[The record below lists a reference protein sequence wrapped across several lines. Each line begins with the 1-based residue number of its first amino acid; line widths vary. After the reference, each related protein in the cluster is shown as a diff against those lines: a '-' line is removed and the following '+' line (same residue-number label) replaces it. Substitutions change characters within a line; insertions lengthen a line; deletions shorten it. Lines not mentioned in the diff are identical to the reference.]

1 MTSTTAVYGI
11 IKELQA
17 VSGSNAKKAILAAN
31 KGNPELTRFLS
42 LAYDTRHNWYQTDLP
57 KKVDGG
63 GVFGMFS
70 QPKTFWDVA
79 NELFAKL
86 PNRAVSGNEALHL
99 LQESVN
105 MLSEEDVE
113 LLTYM
118 IKRDIRA
125 GTGAKTI
132 ASVFEDL
139 FPVWNYMRCETNK
152 PKYRE
157 ALNWKRGVFSQIKA
171 DGMFGH
177 LFNNGDL
184 YSREGTPIPTTGP
197 AFAKLREALN
207 EMSKVSP
214 EFDFKLDGELLV
226 KNTISGEILPRAIGN
241 GIFNQWVKTGI
252 WENSTQIAVY
262 QAWDMISVGEYKTG
276 AANDDYA
283 ERFEDLSYCI
293 QQVTG
298 HGIELIES
306 KRLGSYAE
314 VLEHYREVLQRKLEG
329 LVVKCPDGL
338 WKDGTSQKQIKI
350 KAECDVEL
358 EIVRFNP
365 GEGKYADTWGSITMK
380 SSDDLL
386 RVNIGASGFKW
397 DKHLEINE
405 MKEQMGGSIMTVRFN
420 DIQFATKENAYHSLF
435 LPRYIDSRTDKR
447 VADSF
452 PHIVAQFR
460 AILGLADLPLAQ
472 LAS

>member
-31 KGNPELTRFLS
+31 KDNPELTRYLS

-57 KKVDGG
+57 KKAEGG
-63 GVFGMFS
+63 GVFGMFA
-70 QPKTFWDVA
+70 QPKTFWEVA
-79 NELFAKL
+79 NELYAKL

-105 MLSEEDVE
+105 MMSEEDIE

-132 ASVFEDL
+132 ASVFEGL
-139 FPVWNYMRCETNK
+139 FPVWHYMRCETNK

-157 ALNWKRGVFSQIKA
+157 ALLWARGVFSQIKA

-184 YSREGTPIPTTGP
+184 FSREGTPIPTTGP
-197 AFAKLREALN
+197 AFAKLREALA

-214 EFDFKLDGELLV
+214 EIDFKLDGELLV
-226 KNTISGEILPRAIGN
+226 KNTISGEILPREVGN
-241 GIFNQWVKTGI
+241 GIFNQWAKTGV
-252 WENSTQIAVY
+252 WDNSTQIAVY
-262 QAWDMISVGEYKTG
+262 HTWDMISVGEYKTG
-276 AANDDYA
+276 AANDQYE
-283 ERFEDLSYCI
+283 ERFEDLSYCLD
-293 QQVTG
+293 QVTG
-298 HGIELIES
+298 GGIELIES
-306 KRLGSYAE
+306 KRCFSYEE
-314 VLEHYREVLQRKLEG
+314 VIDHYRVVLARKLEG
-329 LVVKCPDGL
+329 LVVKCPSGL
-338 WKDGTSQKQIKI
+338 WKDGTSQKQIKVKPEVDI
-350 KAECDVEL
+350 EL

-365 GEGKYADTWGSITMK
+365 GEGKYANTWGSVTMK

-386 RVNIGASGFKW
+386 RVNIGASGFTW
-397 DKHLEINE
+397 DKHMDINLI
-405 MKEQMGGSIMTVRFN
+405 KDQLPGTIWTVRFN
-420 DIQFATKENAYHSLF
+420 NIMFATKENAYHSLF
-435 LPRYIDSRTDKR
+435 LPRYIDTRTDKK
-447 VADSF
+447 VADTF
-452 PHIVAQFR
+452 PQIVAQFR
-460 AILGLADLPLAQ
+460 AKLGLSDLPDA
-472 LAS
+472 A